1 MEIIS
6 HISVLFV
13 GIAIGTYI
21 SSQIEKR
28 INKKVREP
36 DRQGDSTGHGEIDT
50 KNQESLPVFKEDAV
64 VKKIWN
70 YTYVDENGNKIELPK
85 ENKTTTIGKDYESD
99 EVMYEDGEPLSQCC
113 GYKIHSGTDICSNP
127 ECLEHT
133 GIENH

>member
-28 INKKVREP
+28 ISKNVSSKEY
-36 DRQGDSTGHGEIDT
+36 GEFDT
-50 KNQESLPVFKEDAV
+50 KNEESIQVFKESAV
-64 VKKIWN
+64 VKKIWS
-70 YTYVDENGNKIELPK
+70 YTYVDENGNKIELP
-85 ENKTTTIGKDYESD
+85 NKNNSTTCDNLGDDYESD
-99 EVMYEDGEPLSQCC
+99 EISYEDGEPLSPCC
-113 GYKIHSGTDICSNP
+113 GYKIQSGTDICSNP

-133 GIENH
+133 GIDNN